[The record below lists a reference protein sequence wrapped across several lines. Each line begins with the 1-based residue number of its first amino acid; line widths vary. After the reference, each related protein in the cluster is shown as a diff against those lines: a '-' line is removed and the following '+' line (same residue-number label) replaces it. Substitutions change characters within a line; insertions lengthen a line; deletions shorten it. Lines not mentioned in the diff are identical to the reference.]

1 LQVRHS
7 GRYLGRL
14 PALEWQADFPGKVR
28 KMRIRVFGCAIAA
41 AALLLSGGNWATAQ
55 PGPAQCRNTGNFN
68 KWLEDFK
75 REALEQGLSPR
86 TLART
91 QHLLVLDHKI
101 IGIDRGQRV
110 FSQPFLEFANRMA
123 GGGRAPRSQQLIK
136 KHADLFAK
144 VEAQYGVPA
153 AVITAFWGLESS
165 FGADIGKF
173 EVLRSLST
181 LAYDCRRSERFRK
194 ELHAALK
201 IIERGDLTPET
212 MIGSWA
218 GELGQTQF
226 LPSHYLNYGID
237 FDGNGKVD
245 LLRSVPDVI
254 ATTAHYI
261 QKIGWRRGEPWMLEV
276 RVPSQM
282 DWSQA
287 SLDIEHPHA
296 QWTKWGVTL
305 ANGKPLPEPAPPA
318 SLLLPMGRLGP
329 AFLVYPNF
337 RVFTEWNHSI
347 IYSTT
352 AAYLAT
358 RIAGAPVMRKG
369 NGEPD
374 TFSMEQV
381 RELQTLLVKAGYD
394 VGGIDGRL
402 GALSRKAVQAA
413 QVKFKLP
420 ADGYPTEELVRRL
433 RRGS

>member
-1 LQVRHS
+1 M
-7 GRYLGRL
+7 RL
-14 PALEWQADFPGKVR
+14 RFPGV
-28 KMRIRVFGCAIAA
+28 IAA
-41 AALLLSGGNWATAQ
+41 LALLFGGSWAAAQ
-55 PGPAQCRNTGNFN
+55 PAPAHCRNTGSFER
-68 KWLEDFK
+68 WLSDFK
-75 REALEQGLSPR
+75 KEALEQGLSQR

-91 QHLLVLDHKI
+91 QHLLVLDQKV

-123 GGGRAPRSQQLIK
+123 GGGRVPRGQAMIK

-144 VEAQYGVPA
+144 IEEQYGVPA
-153 AVITAFWGLESS
+153 PVIAAFWGLESD
-165 FGADIGKF
+165 FGGGIGKF
-173 EVLRSLST
+173 EVLRSLAT

-201 IIERGDLTPET
+201 IIERGDLTPDN

-226 LPSHYLNYGID
+226 LPSHYFNYGVD

-245 LLRSVPDVI
+245 LLRSVPDVL
-254 ATTAHYI
+254 ATSAHYI
-261 QKIGWRRGEPWMLEV
+261 QKIGWRRGEPWMQEV
-276 RVPSQM
+276 RVPERL

-296 QWTKWGVTL
+296 QWTQWGVTL
-305 ANGKPLPEPAPPA
+305 ANGKPLPEHAPPA

-337 RVFTEWNHSI
+337 RIYTEWNHSL

-352 AAYLAT
+352 AAYLST

-369 NGEPD
+369 NGEPA

-381 RELQTLLVKAGYD
+381 RELQTLLTKAGYD
-394 VGGIDGRL
+394 VGGVDGRL
-402 GALSRKAVQAA
+402 GALSRKAVQQA
-413 QVKFKLP
+413 QIKFKLP
-420 ADGYPTEELVRRL
+420 ADGYPTEELLRRL
-433 RRGS
+433 RRG

>member
-1 LQVRHS
+1 
-7 GRYLGRL
+7 
-14 PALEWQADFPGKVR
+14 
-28 KMRIRVFGCAIAA
+28 MAA
-41 AALLLSGGNWATAQ
+41 AVFFMLGVAGATAQ
-55 PGPAQCRNTGNFN
+55 QARAQCRNTESFE
-68 KWLEDFK
+68 KWLAAFK
-75 REALEQGLSPR
+75 REALEQGLSER

-91 QHLLVLDHKI
+91 QHLLVLDRKI

-110 FSQPFLEFANRMA
+110 FSQPFLEFSNRMA
-123 GGGRAPRSQQLIK
+123 GGARVPRGRDQIK
-136 KHADLFAK
+136 KHANLFAK
-144 VEAQYGVPA
+144 IEAQYGVPA
-153 AVITAFWGLESS
+153 PVIAAFWGLESD
-165 FGADIGKF
+165 FGGGIGKF
-173 EVLRSLST
+173 EVLRSLAT
-181 LAYDCRRSERFRK
+181 LAYDCRRGERFRK

-201 IIERGDLTPET
+201 IIERGDLTPDN

-226 LPSHYLNYGID
+226 LPSHYFNFGVDY
-237 FDGNGKVD
+237 DGNGKVD
-245 LLRSVPDVI
+245 LLRSVPDVL
-254 ATTAHYI
+254 ATTAHYV
-261 QKIGWRRGEPWMLEV
+261 QNIGWRRNEPWMLEV

-287 SLDIEHPHA
+287 SLDIEHSHA
-296 QWTKWGVTL
+296 QWAKWGVTL
-305 ANGKPLPEPAPPA
+305 ANGKPLPASAPVA

-358 RIAGAPVMRKG
+358 RIAGAPVLRKG

-402 GALSRKAVQAA
+402 GALSRKAVQQA

>member
-1 LQVRHS
+1 M
-7 GRYLGRL
+7 RL
-14 PALEWQADFPGKVR
+14 
-28 KMRIRVFGCAIAA
+28 RIYGGVIAA
-41 AALLLSGGNWATAQ
+41 LALSVLSGTWAEAQ
-55 PGPAQCRNTGNFN
+55 PAPTNCRNTGSFE
-68 KWLEDFK
+68 KWLAEFK
-75 REALEQGLSPR
+75 REAVEKGLSPR

-110 FSQPFLEFANRMA
+110 FSQPFLEFSNRMA
-123 GGGRAPRSQQLIK
+123 GGGRTPRGQELIK
-136 KHADLFAK
+136 KHAQIFQKIETL
-144 VEAQYGVPA
+144 YGVPA
-153 AVITAFWGLESS
+153 PVIVAFWALESG
-165 FGADIGKF
+165 FGADVGKYD
-173 EVLRSLST
+173 VLRSLAT

-201 IIERGDLTPET
+201 IIERGDLTPDT
-212 MIGSWA
+212 MVGSWA

-226 LPSHYLNYGID
+226 LPSHYFDYGVD

-245 LLRSVPDVI
+245 LLRSVPDAL

-261 QKIGWRRGEPWMLEV
+261 QKIGWRRDEPWMLEV
-276 RVPSQM
+276 RVPERM

-296 QWTKWGVTL
+296 QWAKWGVTL
-305 ANGKPLPEPAPPA
+305 ASGKPLPETAPNA

-337 RVFTEWNHSI
+337 RIYTEWNHSL

-358 RIAGAPVMRKG
+358 RIAGAPLLRKG
-369 NGEPD
+369 NGTPD
-374 TFSMEQV
+374 SFTMEQV
-381 RELQTLLVKAGYD
+381 RELQTLLVKAGYE

-402 GALSRKAVQAA
+402 GAASRKAVQQA
-413 QVKFKLP
+413 QIKFKLP

-433 RRGS
+433 RRGGS

>member
-1 LQVRHS
+1 
-7 GRYLGRL
+7 
-14 PALEWQADFPGKVR
+14 
-28 KMRIRVFGCAIAA
+28 MRFRIYGGAIAA
-41 AALLLSGGNWATAQ
+41 AALLLIGSTWAMAQ
-55 PGPAQCRNTGNFN
+55 SAPATCRNTGNFD
-68 KWLEDFK
+68 KWLADFK
-75 REALEQGLSPR
+75 REAVERGLSPR
-86 TLART
+86 ALART

-110 FSQPFLEFANRMA
+110 FSQPFLEFSNRMA
-123 GGGRAPRSQQLIK
+123 GGGRAPRGQALIK
-136 KHADLFAK
+136 KHADIFNK
-144 VEAQYGVPA
+144 IEEQYGVPA
-153 AVITAFWGLESS
+153 PVIVAFWGLESD
-165 FGADIGKF
+165 FGGGIGKF
-173 EVLRSLST
+173 EVLRSLAT

-201 IIERGDLTPET
+201 IIERGDLTPDN

-226 LPSHYLNYGID
+226 LPSHYFDYGVD
-237 FDGNGKVD
+237 FDRNGKVD
-245 LLRSVPDVI
+245 LLRSVPDVL

-276 RVPSQM
+276 RVPERM
-282 DWSQA
+282 DWAQA

-296 QWTKWGVTL
+296 QWTAWGVTL
-305 ANGKPLPEPAPPA
+305 ANGKPLPDGAPNA

-337 RVFTEWNHSI
+337 RVYTEWNHSL

-358 RIAGAPVMRKG
+358 RIAGAPVLRKG
-369 NGEPD
+369 NGTPD
-374 TFSMEQV
+374 SFTMEQV
-381 RELQTLLVKAGYD
+381 RELQTLLVRAGYE

-402 GALSRKAVQAA
+402 GAASRKAVQQA
-413 QVKFKLP
+413 QIKFRLP

-433 RRGS
+433 RRSANN

>member
-1 LQVRHS
+1 
-7 GRYLGRL
+7 
-14 PALEWQADFPGKVR
+14 
-28 KMRIRVFGCAIAA
+28 MRFRIYGGAIAA
-41 AALLLSGGNWATAQ
+41 LALLLLSGAWAVAQ
-55 PGPAQCRNTGNFN
+55 PAPTTCRNTGNFD
-68 KWLEDFK
+68 KWLADFK
-75 REALEQGLSPR
+75 REALEQGLSQR

-91 QHLLVLDHKI
+91 QHLLVLDQKI

-123 GGGRAPRSQQLIK
+123 GGGRAPRSQELIK
-136 KHADLFAK
+136 KHAALFQK
-144 VEAQYGVPA
+144 VEEQYGVPP
-153 AVITAFWGLESS
+153 AVITAFWGLESG
-165 FGADIGKF
+165 FGSDIGKF
-173 EVLRSLST
+173 EVLRSLAT
-181 LAYDCRRSERFRK
+181 LAYDCRRGERFRK

-201 IIERGDLTPET
+201 IIERGDLTADN

-226 LPSHYLNYGID
+226 LPSHYFNYGVD
-237 FDGNGKVD
+237 YDGNGKVD

-261 QKIGWRRGEPWMLEV
+261 QKIGWRRNEPWMQEV

-305 ANGKPLPEPAPPA
+305 ANGKPLPENAPNA

-329 AFLVYPNF
+329 AFLVYQNF

-352 AAYLAT
+352 AAYLST

-369 NGEPD
+369 NGEPP
-374 TFSMEQV
+374 TFTMEEV
-381 RELQTLLVKAGYD
+381 RDLQTLLTKAGYD

-402 GALSRKAVQAA
+402 GAASRKAVQQA

-420 ADGYPTEELVRRL
+420 ADGYPTEELIRRL
-433 RRGS
+433 RRSGS

>member
-1 LQVRHS
+1 MRFRVS
-7 GRYLGRL
+7 GSAIV
-14 PALEWQADFPGKVR
+14 ALALLFFSGSW
-28 KMRIRVFGCAIAA
+28 AA
-41 AALLLSGGNWATAQ
+41 AQ
-55 PGPAQCRNTGNFN
+55 PASANCRNTISFE
-68 KWLEDFK
+68 KWLADFK
-75 REALEQGLSPR
+75 REALEQGLSQK
-86 TLART
+86 TLSRT
-91 QHLLVLDHKI
+91 QHLLTLDRKI

-110 FSQPFLEFANRMA
+110 FSQPFLEFAGRMA

-136 KHADLFAK
+136 KHAALFQK

-153 AVITAFWGLESS
+153 APIAAFWALESG

-173 EVLRSLST
+173 EVVRSLAT

-201 IIERGDLTPET
+201 IIERGDLTPEQ
-212 MIGSWA
+212 MVGSWA

-226 LPSHYLNYGID
+226 LPSHYFDYGVD
-237 FDGNGKVD
+237 YDGIGKVD

-254 ATTAHYI
+254 ATTAHYV
-261 QKIGWRRGEPWMLEV
+261 QKIGWRRGEPWMQEV

-296 QWTKWGVTL
+296 QWAKWGVTL
-305 ANGKPLPEPAPPA
+305 ANGKPLPDNAPPA

-352 AAYLAT
+352 AAYLST
-358 RIAGAPVMRKG
+358 LIAGAPVMRKG
-369 NGEPD
+369 NGEPA
-374 TFSMEQV
+374 TFTMEQV
-381 RELQTLLVKAGYD
+381 RELQTLLVKAGYE
-394 VGGIDGRL
+394 VGGVDGRL
-402 GALSRKAVQAA
+402 GAASRKAVQQA

-420 ADGYPTEELVRRL
+420 ADGYPTEELIRRL

>member
-1 LQVRHS
+1 
-7 GRYLGRL
+7 
-14 PALEWQADFPGKVR
+14 
-28 KMRIRVFGCAIAA
+28 MRFRFYGGAIAA
-41 AALLLSGGNWATAQ
+41 FALLLAGGTWADAQ
-55 PGPAQCRNTGNFN
+55 PSPTTCRNTAIFD
-68 KWLEDFK
+68 KWLADFK
-75 REALEQGLSPR
+75 RETVEQGLSPR

-91 QHLLVLDHKI
+91 QHLLVLDQKV

-110 FSQPFLEFANRMA
+110 FSQPFLEFSNRMA
-123 GGGRAPRSQQLIK
+123 GGGRAPRAQELIK
-136 KHADLFAK
+136 KHAALFQK

-153 AVITAFWGLESS
+153 APIAAFWALESG
-165 FGADIGKF
+165 FGADIGKY
-173 EVLRSLST
+173 EVLRSLAT

-201 IIERGDLTPET
+201 IIERGDLTADN
-212 MIGSWA
+212 MVGSWA

-226 LPSHYLNYGID
+226 LPSHYFDYGVD

-245 LLRSVPDVI
+245 LLRSVPDVL
-254 ATTAHYI
+254 ATTAHYM
-261 QKIGWRRGEPWMLEV
+261 QKIGWRRGEPWMQEV
-276 RVPSQM
+276 RVPERM
-282 DWSQA
+282 DWAQA

-296 QWTKWGVTL
+296 QWAKWGVTL
-305 ANGKPLPEPAPPA
+305 VNGKPLAENAPNA

-358 RIAGAPVMRKG
+358 RIAGAPVLRKG
-369 NGEPD
+369 NGEPE

-381 RELQTLLVKAGYD
+381 RELQTLLVKAGYE

-402 GALSRKAVQAA
+402 GAASRKAVQQA
-413 QVKFKLP
+413 QIKFKLP
-420 ADGYPTEELVRRL
+420 ADGYPTEELIRRL
-433 RRGS
+433 RRDR

>member
-1 LQVRHS
+1 
-7 GRYLGRL
+7 
-14 PALEWQADFPGKVR
+14 
-28 KMRIRVFGCAIAA
+28 MRFRVYGGAIAA
-41 AALLLSGGNWATAQ
+41 VALLLVSGTWAAAQ
-55 PGPAQCRNTGNFN
+55 PAPANCRNTGNFD
-68 KWLEDFK
+68 KWLADFK
-75 REALEQGLSPR
+75 REALEKGLLPR

-91 QHLLVLDHKI
+91 QHLLVLDQKI

-110 FSQPFLEFANRMA
+110 FSQPFLEFSNRMA
-123 GGGRAPRSQQLIK
+123 GGGRAPRSQELIK
-136 KHADLFAK
+136 KHANLFQK
-144 VEAQYGVPA
+144 IEEQYGVPA
-153 AVITAFWGLESS
+153 PVITAFWGLESG

-173 EVLRSLST
+173 EVLRSLAT

-194 ELHAALK
+194 ELFAALK
-201 IIERGDLTPET
+201 IIERGDLTPDN

-226 LPSHYLNYGID
+226 LPSHYFDYGVD
-237 FDGNGKVD
+237 LDGNGKVD
-245 LLRSVPDVI
+245 LLRSVPDVL

-276 RVPSQM
+276 RVPERM
-282 DWSQA
+282 DWAQA
-287 SLDIEHPHA
+287 SLDVEHPHA

-305 ANGKPLPEPAPPA
+305 ANGKPLPENAPNA

-329 AFLVYPNF
+329 TFLVYPNF

-358 RIAGAPVMRKG
+358 RIAGAPVLRKG
-369 NGEPD
+369 NGEPA

-381 RELQTLLVKAGYD
+381 RELQTLLVKAGYE

-402 GALSRKAVQAA
+402 GAASRKAVQQA
-413 QVKFKLP
+413 QIKYKLP

-433 RRGS
+433 QRTGT

>member
-1 LQVRHS
+1 M
-7 GRYLGRL
+7 RL
-14 PALEWQADFPGKVR
+14 
-28 KMRIRVFGCAIAA
+28 RIYGGAIAA
-41 AALLLSGGNWATAQ
+41 VALFLMSGTWAPAQ
-55 PGPAQCRNTGNFN
+55 PSQTNCRNTGNFD
-68 KWLEDFK
+68 KWLAEFK
-75 REALEQGLSPR
+75 REALAQGVSQR

-91 QHLLVLDHKI
+91 QHLLVLDQRI

-123 GGGRAPRSQQLIK
+123 GGGRAPRSQELIK
-136 KHADLFAK
+136 KHAALFQK
-144 VEAQYGVPA
+144 VEEQYGVPA
-153 AVITAFWGLESS
+153 AVITAFWGLESG

-173 EVLRSLST
+173 EVLRSLAT

-194 ELHAALK
+194 ELFSALK
-201 IIERGDLTPET
+201 IIERGDLTPDN

-226 LPSHYLNYGID
+226 LPSHYFNYGVD
-237 FDGNGKVD
+237 FDNNGKVD

-261 QKIGWRRGEPWMLEV
+261 QKIGWRRGEPWMQEV
-276 RVPSQM
+276 RVPSHM

-296 QWTKWGVTL
+296 QWAKWGVTL
-305 ANGKPLPEPAPPA
+305 ANGKPLPENAPVA

-352 AAYLAT
+352 AAYLST

-369 NGEPD
+369 NGEPE
-374 TFSMEQV
+374 TFTMEQV
-381 RELQTLLVKAGYD
+381 RELQNLLVKAGYE

-402 GALSRKAVQAA
+402 GAASRKAVQQA

-420 ADGYPTEELVRRL
+420 ADGYPTEELFRRL
-433 RRGS
+433 RRGGS

>member
-1 LQVRHS
+1 MM
-7 GRYLGRL
+7 RL
-14 PALEWQADFPGKVR
+14 
-28 KMRIRVFGCAIAA
+28 RIYAGVT
-41 AALLLSGGNWATAQ
+41 AALVLGLTVANVTLVRAQ
-55 PGPAQCRNTGNFN
+55 AASNCRNTESFE
-68 KWLEDFK
+68 KWLAGFK
-75 REALEQGLSPR
+75 KDAIEQGITPR

-91 QHLLVLDHKI
+91 EHLLVLDRKI

-110 FSQPFLEFANRMA
+110 FSQAFLEFSNRMA
-123 GGGRAPRSQQLIK
+123 GSGRAPRGQQLIK
-136 KHADLFAK
+136 KYADIFEK
-144 VEAQYGVPA
+144 IEQQYGVPA
-153 AVITAFWGLESS
+153 PVITAFWALESD
-165 FGADIGKF
+165 FGAGIGKF
-173 EVLRSLST
+173 EVLRSLAS

-194 ELHAALK
+194 ELIAALK
-201 IIERGDLTPET
+201 IIQRGDLTPDN

-226 LPSHYLNYGID
+226 LPSHYFDYGVD

-245 LLRSVPDVI
+245 LLRSVPDVL

-276 RVPSQM
+276 RVPERM

-296 QWTKWGVTL
+296 QWAQWGVTL
-305 ANGKPLPEPAPPA
+305 ANGKPLPENAPKA

-337 RVFTEWNHSI
+337 RVYTEWNNSL

-358 RIAGAPVMRKG
+358 RIAGAPPLRKG
-369 NGEPD
+369 NGTPD
-374 TFSMEQV
+374 SFTMEQT
-381 RELQTLLVKAGYD
+381 RELQTLLAKAGYD
-394 VGGIDGRL
+394 VGGIDGKL
-402 GALSRKAVQAA
+402 GASSRKAVQQA
-413 QVKFKLP
+413 QMKFKLP

>member
-1 LQVRHS
+1 M
-7 GRYLGRL
+7 RL
-14 PALEWQADFPGKVR
+14 RFPGV
-28 KMRIRVFGCAIAA
+28 IAA
-41 AALLLSGGNWATAQ
+41 LALLLFGGSWAAAQ
-55 PGPAQCRNTGNFN
+55 LAPAHCRNTGSFER
-68 KWLEDFK
+68 WLSDFK
-75 REALEQGLSPR
+75 KEALEQGLSQR

-91 QHLLVLDHKI
+91 QHLLVLDQKV

-123 GGGRAPRSQQLIK
+123 GGGRVPRGQAMIK

-144 VEAQYGVPA
+144 IEEQYGVPA
-153 AVITAFWGLESS
+153 PVIAAFWGLESD
-165 FGADIGKF
+165 FGGGIGKF
-173 EVLRSLST
+173 EVLRSLAT

-201 IIERGDLTPET
+201 IIERGDLTPDN

-226 LPSHYLNYGID
+226 LPSHYFNYGVD

-245 LLRSVPDVI
+245 LLRSVPDVL
-254 ATTAHYI
+254 ATSAHYI
-261 QKIGWRRGEPWMLEV
+261 QKIGWRRGEPWMQEV
-276 RVPSQM
+276 RVPERL

-287 SLDIEHPHA
+287 SLDIEHSHA
-296 QWTKWGVTL
+296 QWTQWGVTL
-305 ANGKPLPEPAPPA
+305 ANGRPLPEHAPPA

-337 RVFTEWNHSI
+337 RIYTEWNHSL

-352 AAYLAT
+352 AAYLST

-369 NGEPD
+369 NGEPA

-381 RELQTLLVKAGYD
+381 RELQTLLTKAGYD
-394 VGGIDGRL
+394 VGGVDGRL
-402 GALSRKAVQAA
+402 GALSRKAVQQA
-413 QVKFKLP
+413 QIKFKLP
-420 ADGYPTEELVRRL
+420 ADGYPTEELLRRL
-433 RRGS
+433 RRG

>member
-1 LQVRHS
+1 M
-7 GRYLGRL
+7 RL
-14 PALEWQADFPGKVR
+14 RFYGGASAAVAIFLLNGTWASAQQAPT
-28 KMRIRVFGCAIAA
+28 
-41 AALLLSGGNWATAQ
+41 N
-55 PGPAQCRNTGNFN
+55 CRNTGSFD
-68 KWLEDFK
+68 KWLAEFK
-75 REALEQGLSPR
+75 REAIEQGLGQR

-91 QHLLVLDHKI
+91 QHLLVLDQKI

-123 GGGRAPRSQQLIK
+123 GGGRAPRSQELIK
-136 KHADLFAK
+136 KHAALFQK
-144 VEAQYGVPA
+144 VEEQYGVPP
-153 AVITAFWGLESS
+153 AVITAFWGLESG

-173 EVLRSLST
+173 EVLRSLAT

-194 ELHAALK
+194 ELFSALK
-201 IIERGDLTPET
+201 IIERGDLTPDN

-226 LPSHYLNYGID
+226 LPSHYFNYGVD
-237 FDGNGKVD
+237 YDGNGKVD

-261 QKIGWRRGEPWMLEV
+261 QKIGWRRGEPWMQEV
-276 RVPSQM
+276 RVPERM

-287 SLDIEHPHA
+287 SLDIEHSHE
-296 QWTKWGVTL
+296 QWAKWGVTL
-305 ANGKPLPEPAPPA
+305 ANGKPLSESAPNA
-318 SLLLPMGRLGP
+318 SLMLPMGRLGP

-369 NGEPD
+369 NGEPA
-374 TFSMEQV
+374 TFTMEQV
-381 RELQTLLVKAGYD
+381 RELQTLLVKAGYE

-402 GALSRKAVQAA
+402 GAASRKAVQQA

-433 RRGS
+433 RRSGS

>member
-1 LQVRHS
+1 M
-7 GRYLGRL
+7 RL
-14 PALEWQADFPGKVR
+14 RFYG
-28 KMRIRVFGCAIAA
+28 GAIAA
-41 AALLLSGGNWATAQ
+41 AALLLWSGTWASAQ
-55 PGPAQCRNTGNFN
+55 QAPTNCRNTANFD
-68 KWLEDFK
+68 KWLAEFK
-75 REALEQGLSPR
+75 REAIEQGLGQR

-91 QHLLVLDHKI
+91 QHLLVLDQKI

-123 GGGRAPRSQQLIK
+123 GGGRAPRSQELIK
-136 KHADLFAK
+136 KHAALFQK
-144 VEAQYGVPA
+144 VEEQYGVPP
-153 AVITAFWGLESS
+153 AVITAFWGLESG

-173 EVLRSLST
+173 EVLRSLAT

-194 ELHAALK
+194 ELFSALK
-201 IIERGDLTPET
+201 IIERGDLTPDN

-226 LPSHYLNYGID
+226 LPSHYFNYGVD
-237 FDGNGKVD
+237 YDGNGKVD

-261 QKIGWRRGEPWMLEV
+261 QKIGWRRGEPWMQEV
-276 RVPSQM
+276 RVPERM

-287 SLDIEHPHA
+287 SLDIEHPHE

-305 ANGKPLPEPAPPA
+305 ANGKPLLEGAPVA

-369 NGEPD
+369 NGEPA
-374 TFSMEQV
+374 TFTMEQV
-381 RELQTLLVKAGYD
+381 RELQTLLVKAGYE

-402 GALSRKAVQAA
+402 GAASRKAVQQA

-420 ADGYPTEELVRRL
+420 ADGYPTEELIRRL
-433 RRGS
+433 RRAGG